1 MSKYLLGTSEIL
13 VYFIACLLARFM
25 YIDDGLLLAQQAC
38 VLIPDAT
45 LYKLYKISIAEWYVC
60 IENKPLPRFSE
71 KIKVDSKR

>member
-45 LYKLYKISIAEWYVC
+45 LYKLYKISIAE
-60 IENKPLPRFSE
+60 
-71 KIKVDSKR
+71 